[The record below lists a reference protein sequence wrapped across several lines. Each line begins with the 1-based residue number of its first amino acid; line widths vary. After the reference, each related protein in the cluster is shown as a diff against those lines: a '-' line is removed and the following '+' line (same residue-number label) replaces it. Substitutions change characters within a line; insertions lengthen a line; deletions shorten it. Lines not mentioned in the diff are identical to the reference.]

1 MQESQAKKGY
11 FERLP
16 GQVGALVFQS
26 ALFDAYGGAL
36 TQLHLAT
43 ASEDTLVNGAN
54 YHPIG
59 KDQDRIETLHPC
71 NISLQN

>member
-1 MQESQAKKGY
+1 
-11 FERLP
+11 
-16 GQVGALVFQS
+16 VGARVLES
-26 ALFDAYGGAL
+26 AFFDAHGGAL

-43 ASEDTLVNGAN
+43 ASKDTLVNGAN